1 MSSIINILPDSVAN
15 QIAAGEV
22 VDRPASCVKELLEN
36 AIDAGATQIQLILK
50 DAGRTLIQVVDNG
63 CGMTD
68 DDARLCFERHA
79 TSKIHKADDLFAI
92 RTMGFRGEA
101 LASIAAVAQV
111 ELKTRKRGAELG
123 TCVEIEGCE
132 VTNQQPCS
140 CSEGTSISV
149 KNLFYNIPA
158 RRNFLKKDSI
168 ELSHIDEIFRRVAI
182 VNHTVAFTIY
192 SNGKLLYELRST
204 NKAGR
209 IADIFGKGSSERF
222 FPVNE
227 STDVVKV
234 EGYVGKPEHVRKTRG
249 EQYIFVN
256 QRFIKHPALSV
267 AIEKAYQE
275 LIPER
280 TYPSYFIFLDVDPSR
295 IDVNIHPNKTEVRF
309 DDEHAL
315 FAILR
320 AATKRAIGQ
329 YSLASEIEFNPSTEF
344 SFNPPPQGYIPPI
357 PTISYNPNFNPF
369 NDNADGSTPSGS
381 PRTSSSV
388 KGNTSTGSGDGIHGS
403 NFAGHNGFKSSPV
416 DSRWEN
422 FFQPTSSPTPSQ
434 STPTV
439 PTDQPTLEGLEN
451 SPKPAESGAMGITIE
466 PSGDAAPTS
475 IIYQGYIISSIKS
488 GIVMV
493 DIRKASERILYEQF
507 MEQRAASNG
516 LPVGAQQLL
525 FPVSCNFSPADAELL
540 RELLDDIRGL
550 GFALDLLGNCTLV
563 VSATPPDVKESELQD
578 LFDQLIVDY
587 KGCMM
592 KRFSDRDQMLCASL
606 ARQMSKHAA
615 DLLPSDRA
623 QSILADL
630 FACRV
635 PDITP
640 SGEKTMIVLNETKLT
655 ELFR

>member
-168 ELSHIDEIFRRVAI
+168 ELSHIEDIFRRVAI
-182 VNHTVAFTIY
+182 VNNSVGFTVY
-192 SNGKLLYELRST
+192 SNGKLLYELRAS

-280 TYPSYFIFLDVDPSR
+280 TFPSYFIFLDVDPSR

-329 YSLASEIEFNPSTEF
+329 YALATEIEFNPSTEF
-344 SFNPPPQGYIPPI
+344 DFNPAPQGYVPKI

-369 NDNADGSTPSGS
+369 NDDTKDEGNARTTATHGASSAVSGS
-381 PRTSSSV
+381 KV
-388 KGNTSTGSGDGIHGS
+388 YGS
-403 NFAGHNGFKSSPV
+403 NFAGHNGFKSMPA

-422 FFQPTSSPTPSQ
+422 FFQTSNADTSTPSP
-434 STPTV
+434 STPIVTFEQ
-439 PTDQPTLEGLEN
+439 PILKGLQSDLSGEDQTM
-451 SPKPAESGAMGITIE
+451 KPSESGSQ
-466 PSGDAAPTS
+466 PSINTAPTA
-475 IIYQGYIISSIKS
+475 IIYQGTIVSSIKS

-493 DIRKASERILYEQF
+493 DIRRASERILYEQF
-507 MEQRAASNG
+507 MEQRESANG
-516 LPVGAQQLL
+516 RPIGAQQLL

-540 RELLDDIRGL
+540 KELIDDIRNI
-550 GFALDLLGNCTLV
+550 GFAIDLLGSCTLV

-578 LFDQLIVDY
+578 LFDQLIIDY
-587 KGCMM
+587 KGGLM
-592 KRFSDRDQMLCASL
+592 KRFADRDQLLCASL

-615 DLLPSDRA
+615 DLIQSDRA
-623 QSILADL
+623 QSLLGDL

-640 SGEKTMIVLNETKLT
+640 SGEKIMIVLNESGIA